1 MEQLPL
7 FSNGVEL
14 QAPKS
19 YKGIYAMHKYWSKKP
34 HNLVAAYIARF
45 SEPGDVVLDPFCGS
59 GVTVVESVRLC
70 RKALGFDI
78 NPIAVFL
85 TKMGL
90 ERVDIDRLKE
100 AYAAIESMTVPF
112 IEELYRTECPNCANE
127 NALATHFIWQDG
139 SISEVWVSCAECRTS
154 KATKSPDRRDIE
166 AIQSLDR
173 PNCWYPKV
181 PLYEN
186 ARINAKSGMKI
197 SDLFTDRA
205 LHALSFLLSQIEKIE
220 DVPIRNTLR
229 LCFSASLPQASR
241 MVFVIRRRGKTSG
254 GENKPKAEVGSWVIG
269 YWIPKE
275 HFEINVWRCF
285 KNRFRRIIKG
295 KSEISDVFPRPV
307 EEFTSIEHLAS
318 TNEGYYVNI
327 GNATCLPIESESVD
341 YIFTDPPHGN
351 RLPYLELSLMWN
363 SWLGLTDINWDD
375 EIVVSAAKT
384 RHKNL
389 KDYQRRLAVTLRE
402 LWRVLKPGKYLSIAF
417 NSLDD
422 STWLSLL
429 NSCTQAGFNLQE
441 IRPLKYSATSVVQD
455 NRKNALKT
463 DFVLTFQKKLSN
475 MKGDMLLSQNR
486 REVNDIISDF
496 LENLPGGCAQTYDVL
511 NHVIV
516 IQAKQG
522 RFSPVSLILDTL
534 EQNYRR
540 FVEPG
545 WKSGSN

>member
-1 MEQLPL
+1 
-7 FSNGVEL
+7 
-14 QAPKS
+14 
-19 YKGIYAMHKYWSKKP
+19 MHKYWSKKP
-34 HNLVAAYIARF
+34 FNLVAKYIERF
-45 SEPGDVVLDPFCGS
+45 SDPGDLVLDPFCGS

-78 NPIAVFL
+78 NPVAVFL

-90 ERVDIDRLKE
+90 ESVDIDRLKE
-100 AYAAIESMTVPF
+100 SYEAIESETVPF
-112 IEELYRTECPNCANE
+112 IEELYSTECPNCANE
-127 NALATHFIWQDG
+127 NALATHYIWQDG
-139 SISEVWVSCAECRTS
+139 SISEVWVSCAVCRTS
-154 KATKSPDRRDIE
+154 KVTKPPDRRDVE
-166 AIQSLDR
+166 AIESLGG
-173 PNCWYPKV
+173 PNCWYPKES
-181 PLYEN
+181 LYEN

-220 DVPIRNTLR
+220 DIQIRNALR

-254 GENKPKAEVGSWVIG
+254 KESKPRAEVGSWVIG

-295 KSEISDVFPRPV
+295 KIEIGDAFPQSA
-307 EEFTSIEHLAS
+307 EEFTSIEGLAS
-318 TNEGYYVNI
+318 KSEGYHVNT
-327 GNATCLPIESESVD
+327 GNATSLPIGNDSVD

-363 SWLGLTDINWDD
+363 SWLGLTEINWDD

-384 RHKNL
+384 RCKNL
-389 KDYQRRLAVTLRE
+389 RDYRHRLAVALQE
-402 LWRVLKPGKYLSIAF
+402 FWRVLKPDKHLSIVF

-422 STWLSLL
+422 NTWLSLL
-429 NSCTQAGFNLQE
+429 NSCTQAGFKLWE
-441 IRPLKYSATSVVQD
+441 IQPLKYSATSVVQD

-463 DFVLTFQKKLSN
+463 DLVLTFKKQLPRVHEELSLR
-475 MKGDMLLSQNR
+475 DSSTETR
-486 REVNDIISDF
+486 TIILTY
-496 LENLPGGCAQTYDVL
+496 LEDNLRHSTETYDIL

-516 IQAKQG
+516 LQAKRG
-522 RFSPVSLILDTL
+522 SYTPIKRILDVL
-534 EQNYRR
+534 NKEFQFN
-540 FVEPG
+540 
-545 WKSGSN
+545 GSSWHL